1 MESIFSFG
9 EMLKK
14 FRTRKRLTQ
23 QALAAL
29 VGVHRNTIGIWERG
43 DYLPES
49 KTFVLEV
56 ARQLGLDEQET
67 RQLLEASLTA
77 LSPYWH
83 VPFPRNPFFT
93 GREELLEALHM
104 YLHVDQIVALTQ
116 SYALR
121 GLGGV
126 GKTQLALEYAY
137 QHALDYSAVF
147 WIGAE
152 TLENIISGLLR
163 IAEVLQLPERDDK
176 NQQRVVEAVQQWL
189 TAHRQWLLIWD
200 NVEDLGMIDRFLPS
214 PRQGA
219 VLITTRCRVL
229 GTLTRGMDL
238 LPMEHEEGMLFLL
251 RRAKVVE
258 PEASLEHLRQLAVDM
273 PADYAAAEQLMTDMG
288 GLPLA
293 LDQAGAYIE
302 ETGCNLQTYLE
313 LFHTRRIVLLQ
324 QRGEGSREH
333 AESVSTT
340 LTLAIAKTAQ
350 RHPAVWDLLRVC
362 ALLQPEA
369 IPEELFRRGAEY
381 LGAQLQVASH
391 DALDWNRL
399 VGSACSY
406 SLLHRQSEEQML
418 SIHRLVQ
425 AVLLDAMTEEER
437 KQWTQQVVEAL
448 SAVFPEVLPSTEY
461 ATWKQCERLLPHA
474 LLCLQRAGAAD
485 ESLALASLAYR
496 VAQYLRTRG
505 RYTEAEPLLR
515 RALQIREQAQGPEHP
530 DVARVLNYLAVL
542 YWSQGRYT
550 EAEPLYQRAL
560 QIREQAQG
568 PEHLDVAISLNN
580 LADLYLECGRYAEAE
595 PLYQRSLQI
604 REQTLGPDHPLAA
617 QMFNNLALLFRD
629 QGRDA
634 EAEPLYRQALR
645 ILEQALGPDHPEVA
659 QALNNLADLLREKGN
674 YTEAESLYRRALRIT
689 EQSLGAEHPDLA
701 ASLNGLASLLR
712 EQGNYTEA
720 ESLYQRALAFREQHL
735 GQQHPGT
742 AQTLHD
748 LALLRQKQGNLC
760 EGLSLAERALKIR
773 SQSLGEAHPKTV
785 ATRTLYAQLVQ
796 H

>member
-1 MESIFSFG
+1 MESMSSFG
-9 EMLKK
+9 EMLKT

-23 QALAAL
+23 QTLAAKI
-29 VGVHRNTIGIWERG
+29 GVHRNTISIWERG

-56 ARQLGLDEQET
+56 ARQLGLAEQET

-83 VPFPRNPFFT
+83 VPYPRNPFFT
-93 GREELLEALHM
+93 GREAILEALHT
-104 YLHVDQIVALTQ
+104 YLHADHMVAHTQ
-116 SYALR
+116 SYALH

-137 QHALDYSAVF
+137 RHALDYSAVF

-152 TLENIISGLLR
+152 AVESIVSGLLR
-163 IAEVLQLPERDDK
+163 IAEVLQLPGRDEK
-176 NQQRVVEAVQQWL
+176 NQQHVVEAVQQWFA
-189 TAHRQWLLIWD
+189 THRQWLLIWD
-200 NVEDLGMIDRFLPS
+200 NVEDLGMVDRFLPS
-214 PRQGA
+214 VRQGTI
-219 VLITTRCRVL
+219 LLTTRCRVL

-238 LPMEHEEGMLFLL
+238 LPMEQEEGMLFLL

-258 PEASLEHLRQLAVDM
+258 PEATREHLQQLAVNM
-273 PADYAAAEQLMTDMG
+273 PAEYAATEQLMTALE

-302 ETGCNLQTYLE
+302 ETGCSLQTYLE
-313 LFHTRRIVLLQ
+313 FFHARRAVLLK
-324 QRGEGSREH
+324 QRGEGSRDH
-333 AESVSTT
+333 PESVSTT
-340 LTLAIAKTAQ
+340 FTLAITTTAQ

-362 ALLQPEA
+362 ALLQPDA
-369 IPEELFRRGAEY
+369 IPEELFRQGAEY
-381 LGAQLQVASH
+381 LGTQLQAVSR
-391 DALDWNRL
+391 DALDWNR
-399 VGSACSY
+399 VIASACSS

-437 KQWTQQVVEAL
+437 ELWTRRAVEAL
-448 SAVFPEVLPSTEY
+448 GAVFPEVLPSTEY

-474 LLCLQRAGAAD
+474 LLCLQRADVAD

-505 RYTEAEPLLR
+505 RYTEAEPLLQ
-515 RALQIREQAQGPEHP
+515 RALQIREQAQGPDHP

-560 QIREQAQG
+560 RIREQAQG
-568 PEHLDVAISLNN
+568 PDHLDVAISLNN
-580 LADLYLECGRYAEAE
+580 LADLYLERGRYAEAE
-595 PLYQRSLQI
+595 PLYLQALHI
-604 REQTLGPDHPLAA
+604 LEQTLGSDHPLMA
-617 QMFNNLALLFRD
+617 QMLNNLALLSRG

-634 EAEPLYRQALR
+634 EAEPLYRQALH

-659 QALNNLADLLREKGN
+659 QALNNLADLTREQGK
-674 YTEAESLYRRALRIT
+674 YAEAESLYRRALRIT
-689 EQSLGAEHPDLA
+689 EQSLGSEHPDLTS
-701 ASLNGLASLLR
+701 SLNGLASLSR
-712 EQGNYTEA
+712 EQGKYAEA
-720 ESLYQRALAFREQHL
+720 ESLYQRALTFREQHL
-735 GQQHPGT
+735 GQQHPET

-760 EGLSLAERALKIR
+760 EALSLAERALKIR
-773 SQSLGEAHPKTV
+773 SQSLGDAHPKTV

-796 H
+796 E